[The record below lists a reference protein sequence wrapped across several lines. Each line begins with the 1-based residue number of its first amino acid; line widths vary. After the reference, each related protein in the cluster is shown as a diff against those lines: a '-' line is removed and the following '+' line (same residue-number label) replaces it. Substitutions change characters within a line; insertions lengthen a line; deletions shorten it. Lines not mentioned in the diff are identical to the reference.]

1 MVGTALALGLGSFGA
16 GIVNTAVNAWQAEKN
31 RQFNASEAEKN
42 RQFNASEAQLQREY
56 AERLSNTAV
65 QRRMKDL
72 EAAGINPILA
82 ATDGAQVPQGSA
94 ARSAAASYS
103 GGNVGAFK
111 GLELRDKSQTRSD
124 LLGEIANTAAVAN
137 AASSRLGDY
146 ESIKN
151 RDRLIKTI
159 ADNSMR
165 SAVDDLYRGSK

>member
-1 MVGTALALGLGSFGA
+1 MVGTALMLGSAAA
-16 GIVNTAVNAWQAEKN
+16 GVANTAVNAWQAEKN

-42 RQFNASEAQLQREY
+42 RQFNASEARLQREY
-56 AERLSNTAV
+56 QERLSNTSV

-72 EAAGINPILA
+72 ESAGINPILA

-103 GGNVGAFK
+103 GGNIGAFK
-111 GLELRDKSQTRSD
+111 GLELRDNSQTRSD

-137 AASSRLGDY
+137 AASARLGDMR
-146 ESIKN
+146 SIKN
-151 RDRLIKTI
+151 RDMLVKSI

-165 SAVDDLYRGSK
+165 SAIDDLYRGFK

>member
-1 MVGTALALGLGSFGA
+1 MIGTALALGLGSFGA
-16 GIVNTAVNAWQAEKN
+16 GIANTAVNAWQAEKN

-42 RQFNASEAQLQREY
+42 RQFNAAEAQLHREF
-56 AERLSNTAV
+56 AERMSSTAV

-111 GLELRDKSQTRSD
+111 GFEFRDKSQTRSD
-124 LLGEIANTAAVAN
+124 LLGEIANTAVVAN
-137 AASSRLGDY
+137 AASARLGDK
-146 ESIKN
+146 ESIEN

-159 ADNSMR
+159 ADNSLR
-165 SAVDDLYRGSK
+165 SAVDDLYRGFK

>member
-1 MVGTALALGLGSFGA
+1 MVGTALMLGSAAA
-16 GIVNTAVNAWQAEKN
+16 GVANTAVNAWQAEKN
-31 RQFNASEAEKN
+31 RQFNASEAEKS
-42 RQFNASEAQLQREY
+42 RQFNASQAQLQRDYE
-56 AERLSNTAV
+56 ERMSNTAV

-94 ARSAAASYS
+94 ARSAAASYN

-111 GLELRDKSQTRSD
+111 GLELRDKSQTRAD
-124 LLGEIANTAAVAN
+124 LLGEIANTATVAN
-137 AASSRLGDY
+137 SASARLGDK

-151 RDRLIKTI
+151 RDKLIESI

-165 SAVDDLYRGSK
+165 SAINDLYRGIK

>member
-1 MVGTALALGLGSFGA
+1 MVGTALMLGSFGA
-16 GIVNTAVNAWQAEKN
+16 GIANTAINAYEAEKN
-31 RQFNASEAEKN
+31 RQFNAAEAEKN
-42 RQFNASEAQLQREY
+42 RQFNASQAQLQREY
-56 AERLSNTAV
+56 VERLSNTAV

-82 ATDGAQVPQGSA
+82 ATDGAQVSQGSA

-111 GLELRDKSQTRSD
+111 GLELRDKSQTRAD
-124 LLGEIANTAAVAN
+124 LLGEIANTATVAN
-137 AASSRLGDY
+137 AASARLGDFD
-146 ESIKN
+146 SIKN

-165 SAVDDLYRGSK
+165 SAVEDLYKGFK

>member
-16 GIVNTAVNAWQAEKN
+16 GIANTAVNVLQAEKN
-31 RQFNASEAEKN
+31 RQFNASEAEI
-42 RQFNASEAQLQREY
+42 QRAYE
-56 AERLSNTAV
+56 ERLSNTAV
-65 QRRMKDL
+65 QRRVKDL

-111 GLELRDKSQTRSD
+111 GLELRDKSQTRAD

-137 AASSRLGDY
+137 TASARLGDY
-146 ESIKN
+146 DSIKN
-151 RDRLIKTI
+151 RDILIKTI

-165 SAVDDLYRGSK
+165 SAVDDLYRGFK